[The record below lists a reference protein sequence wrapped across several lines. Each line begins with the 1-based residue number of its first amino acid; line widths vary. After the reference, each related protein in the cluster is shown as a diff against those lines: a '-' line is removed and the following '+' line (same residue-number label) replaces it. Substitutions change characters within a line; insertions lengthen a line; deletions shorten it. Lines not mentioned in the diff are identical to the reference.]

1 MVAELLEQKR
11 VYLPLFGYI
20 PKKRIARLKQYMWVC
35 NYIYIY
41 IFYLYMYVCSWLY
54 SRKTCTSAPHAINKL
69 FNQT

>member
-41 IFYLYMYVCSWLY
+41 IFFIYICMCV
-54 SRKTCTSAPHAINKL
+54 RGCTPEKPVPQPHML
-69 FNQT
+69 